1 MLNIVPVKS
10 TPYPTLRSCID
21 DCIHSVAEWQGKDS
35 KCMYGNSWQ
44 VSFEEQ
50 QFPDQPLIERLALP
64 RISTESLS
72 AYHGLLFTYIERKE
86 PEMDKN
92 FMLDMLE
99 GRLSSGMPVLVGFDS
114 YDCPWCVAFR
124 KLHTS
129 HACLAVGLDRSSNL
143 IYLTDAY
150 YGKELE
156 AVDIDVFQHACH
168 FYALFELCDSSR
180 SYTDWPTTLQG
191 MLASPLDRVQPNQV
205 AAHLRAYADAY
216 LNVGITAGC
225 PAEYSSSFMLAANTL
240 PIHRIRFSLFLR
252 LLNREAC
259 LPVLS
264 RAAEGYQ
271 HSGEQWNLINQFMIK
286 VMCSG
291 NKLSQ
296 RRKIHKKMHEMIS
309 LEEQLLDELVHL
321 TMQSELVQ

>member
-21 DCIHSVAEWQGKDS
+21 DCIHSVAQWQGKDS
-35 KCMYGNSWQ
+35 KCMYGNAWQ

-50 QFPDQPLIERLALP
+50 RFPDQPLIERLALP

-72 AYHGLLFTYIERKE
+72 AYHGLMFTYIERNE
-86 PEMDKN
+86 TEMDKN

-114 YDCPWCVAFR
+114 YDCPWCLAFR

-129 HACLAVGLDRSSNL
+129 HACLAAGLDRSSHI

-150 YGKELE
+150 YGKKLE
-156 AVDIDVFQHACH
+156 AVDFDVFQQACH
-168 FYALFELCDSSR
+168 FYALFELCETSR
-180 SYTDWPTTLQG
+180 SYTDWQTTLQG
-191 MLASPLDRVQPNQV
+191 MLSSPFNQVQPGQV

-216 LNVGITAGC
+216 LNTGITADC

-252 LLNREAC
+252 LLNREAG
-259 LPVLS
+259 LTALS
-264 RAAEGYQ
+264 QAAEGYQ

-309 LEEQLLDELVHL
+309 LEEQLLEELAQLAVRIE
-321 TMQSELVQ
+321 SVR

>member
-21 DCIHSVAEWQGKDS
+21 DCIHSVAEWLGKDS
-35 KCMYGNSWQ
+35 KCMYGNAWQ

-64 RISTESLS
+64 RISTEALS
-72 AYHGLLFTYIERKE
+72 AYHGLVFSYIERKE
-86 PEMDKN
+86 PEMDKT

-99 GRLSSGMPVLVGFDS
+99 SRLSSGMPVLVGFDS

-129 HACLAVGLDRSSNL
+129 HACLAVGLDRSSHL

-150 YGKELE
+150 YGKPLE
-156 AVDIDVFQHACH
+156 PVDFDVFQQACH

-180 SYTDWPTTLQG
+180 SYTDWQTTLQG
-191 MLASPLDRVQPNQV
+191 MLSSPFNQVQPGQV

-216 LNVGITAGC
+216 LNTGITADC

-252 LLNREAC
+252 LLNREAD
-259 LPVLS
+259 LS
-264 RAAEGYQ
+264 ALSQAAEGYQ
-271 HSGEQWNLINQFMIK
+271 LSGEQWNLINQFMIK

-296 RRKIHKKMHEMIS
+296 RRKIHKKMHEMIR
-309 LEEQLLDELVHL
+309 LEEQLLEELAHL
-321 TMQSELVQ
+321 TMQSGLVQ